1 MDGHISCFA
10 FQTSKIMAR
19 PLQDVKP
26 ALVWTGW
33 ITREHRSW
41 CTLEARIC
49 RKQQRKRMWRKDQKE
64 TCGAGCVCAFPGWPE
79 SHLWLTKCTG
89 VCCKILLKAAMHFL
103 SFSAFARCLDKTK
116 VLQSHPQPGLAFSCV
131 CNSLMKQC
139 VKVATLLLCFVRGS
153 KNLQW
158 QTILLIFCD
167 KDWKQFCSVTELT
180 LTPLMQ
186 MP

>member
-1 MDGHISCFA
+1 MMHSW
-10 FQTSKIMAR
+10 SKDMQKA
-19 PLQDVKP
+19 
-26 ALVWTGW
+26 TGKK
-33 ITREHRSW
+33 IVEKRSKGKLW
-41 CTLEARIC
+41 SWACLC
-49 RKQQRKRMWRKDQKE
+49 LPDWL
-64 TCGAGCVCAFPGWPE
+64 E

-89 VCCKILLKAAMHFL
+89 VHCNILFITAMHFL
-103 SFSAFARCLDKTK
+103 PFSAFARCLGETK
-116 VLQSHPQPGLAFSCV
+116 VLQNHPQSGLAFSCV

-139 VKVATLLLCFVRGS
+139 VEVATLLLYFVRGS

-186 MP
+186 ML